1 MRTLV
6 PMLSALNHL
15 QFLIVIVIGVVALG
29 LEGFALVDALRHRA
43 DAFSAAGKLTKNK
56 WIGILSVALAF
67 GVLALPFSPAIQTL
81 GFLSLAGIVASGVY
95 LADVRPALR
104 RVTGGGSSWN

>member
-1 MRTLV
+1 
-6 PMLSALNHL
+6 MLSALSGL
-15 QFLIVIVIGVVALG
+15 QFLIIVAIGLVAIG
-29 LEGFALVDALRHRA
+29 MEGYALVDALRQRA
-43 DAFSAAGKLTKNK
+43 DAFTAAGKLTKNK

-67 GVLALPFSPAIQTL
+67 GILALPFSPAISTL

-104 RVTGGGSSWN
+104 RMTGGGYRQW